1 MASILKV
8 DKIRVTGGDSDSIS
22 FDGSG
27 NITFNKTVTGDN
39 AAMVKLLDVTI
50 GSVSAYDIDSTYINS
65 TYDSYIVDAY
75 FFPDGD
81 NKYIQGQV
89 FVGGT
94 VQTGS
99 VYANEH
105 RGIGSNSGGGGNSEP
120 NLFSAQN
127 NGSGNQAGE
136 GSTIYVKFQNTNNTA
151 APFNCHGFINYGYQ
165 GDGTHQSG
173 VFAGSMLVANRADIV
188 NGLRFKFHSGDIAS
202 GTLKLYGIK

>member
-1 MASILKV
+1 MSKLV
-8 DKIRVTGGDSDSIS
+8 VTNIETQNIKFDSDTTAFTIGS
-22 FDGSG
+22 DGVLSG
-27 NITFNKTVTGDN
+27 TGSP
-39 AAMVKLLDVTI
+39 AMVKLLDVTI

-105 RGIGSNSGGGGNSEP
+105 RGIGSNSGGNGNSEP

-173 VFAGSMLVANRADIV
+173 VFTGSMLVANRADVV